1 METLSS
7 LYKVKVST
15 LAVSSG
21 DRGTCAHMVQGL
33 NSGPLSTSLAT
44 YTQLLWDVF
53 IYFPAAFMTE
63 SK

>member
-21 DRGTCAHMVQGL
+21 DRGMCARMVQGL
-33 NSGPLSTSLAT
+33 NSGPLSTCLAT

>member
-21 DRGTCAHMVQGL
+21 DRGMCARMVQGL
-33 NSGPLSTSLAT
+33 NSGPLSTCLAT

-53 IYFPAAFMTE
+53 IYFLAAFMTE